1 MKNLPTGLSSFS
13 EVRSRDVVYVDK
25 TELIHK
31 VITEGKYYFLARP
44 RRFGKSLTVSTIVE
58 IFSGSKD
65 LFKGLWIEDKW
76 DWNKVHPVVHF
87 QFNEM
92 GYHQIGLELS
102 LAKRVAELAEQ
113 HGLTLKETIS
123 PLMFRELILQLSAQ
137 KGRVVVLIDEYDK
150 PLTDFLEK
158 EHLHRAL
165 ENRLILREFYGIIKS
180 LDANLEF
187 FFMTGVSKF
196 SQVNLFSQLNN
207 LTDISLSPRF
217 ATLTGYTQEEFEHY
231 FKEWIDFTLEQKPG
245 VTRRELLDEIKL
257 WYDGYSFDA
266 EKHVY
271 NPFSILL
278 FLLDGRFQDYWFKTG
293 TPLFLVNLL
302 KERQFFILNN
312 LRVSG
317 AMFESFDLE
326 NLEPRALLFQT
337 GYLTLKHVNFK
348 EDNIVLD
355 YPNQEVERSLH
366 NHLIGALLNRFAV
379 QSAAPIHDI
388 REAFQQNNPARVV
401 EIINSLLTDVPYN
414 LFRGKM
420 EAFYHALVHLHFRYL
435 GLYMNSEVN
444 TSNGR
449 MDAVVQTPT
458 HVYIL
463 EFKINADADT
473 ALQQIVEKG
482 YADKYRAGGKTLVG
496 MGISFDT
503 RRKKVGDWKVA
514 LIEGN

>member
-25 TELIHK
+25 TELIYK

-44 RRFGKSLTVSTIVE
+44 RRFGKSLTISTIAE

-76 DWNKVHPVVHF
+76 DWNKVHPIVHF
-87 QFNEM
+87 SLNGLDYQTL
-92 GYHQIGLELS
+92 GLETVLINEVNKI
-102 LAKRVAELAEQ
+102 AGQ
-113 HGLTLKETIS
+113 HGLILAPS
-123 PLMFRELILQLSAQ
+123 SAASMFRELLEALAAK
-137 KGRVVVLIDEYDK
+137 KGKVVVLIDEYDK

-158 EHLHRAL
+158 ETLHRAL
-165 ENRLILREFYGIIKS
+165 ENRLILRGFYGVIKNS
-180 LDANLEF
+180 DPFLEF

-293 TPLFLVNLL
+293 TPFFLINLL
-302 KERQFFILNN
+302 KERQYFVLND
-312 LRVSG
+312 LVLPP
-317 AMFESFDLE
+317 AIFESFDLE

-337 GYLTLKHVNFK
+337 GYLTLKFVDFRN
-348 EDNIVLD
+348 NRIVMG

-366 NHLIGALLNRFAV
+366 NHLIGALLNRFPV
-379 QSAAPIHDI
+379 DSPAPVESI
-388 REAFQQNNPARVV
+388 RDAFQQNNPARVV
-401 EIINSLLTDVPYN
+401 EVINSLLTDVPYN

-435 GLYMNSEVN
+435 GLYMDSEVN

-463 EFKINADADT
+463 EFKINSDGGT

-503 RRKKVGDWKVA
+503 RRKRVGDWKVA
-514 LIEGN
+514 SI